1 MPYNFLVSCMLA
13 HIFFSKKRLSQNP
26 FPLKQIPVQYA
37 SDSTNFVNQG
47 NFYVESTRLDTTCLF
62 FRILSHFLVKERK
75 KCLIRRFLFLLHTS
89 ILRVSRFMG
98 NHETVF
104 ISQCTN
110 QKAKTFFVLFDF
122 LVLTRFSIICHQCC
136 LNLVGLKFDAKRRKD

>member
-1 MPYNFLVSCMLA
+1 MRAIPPILLTKE
-13 HIFFSKKRLSQNP
+13 IFTLSQ
-26 FPLKQIPVQYA
+26 L
-37 SDSTNFVNQG
+37 DS
-47 NFYVESTRLDTTCLF
+47 TCLF

-110 QKAKTFFVLFDF
+110 QKAKIATIFCFIRFFGAHSFFNHLSSVLFK
-122 LVLTRFSIICHQCC
+122 LARIKIRCRKTE
-136 LNLVGLKFDAKRRKD
+136 RRKDRVLWISDKQTDRQTNEFDKVRRVNRSH

>member
-1 MPYNFLVSCMLA
+1 MRAIPPILLTKE
-13 HIFFSKKRLSQNP
+13 IFTLSQ
-26 FPLKQIPVQYA
+26 L
-37 SDSTNFVNQG
+37 DS
-47 NFYVESTRLDTTCLF
+47 TCLF

-110 QKAKTFFVLFDF
+110 QKAKIATIFCFIRFFGAHSFFNHLSSVLFKLARIKIRCRKTERSSLMDF
-122 LVLTRFSIICHQCC
+122 
-136 LNLVGLKFDAKRRKD
+136 